1 MNLSHD
7 HCRSLSLSAITLGL
21 KYFVVSDS
29 AESTEMEKGIMGA
42 KESEDKNGLLMFGR
56 TT

>member
-1 MNLSHD
+1 MITED
-7 HCRSLSLSAITLGL
+7 VWLSLSAIMSVLE
-21 KYFVVSDS
+21 YFVVSDS
-29 AESTEMEKGIMGA
+29 AETTEMEKGIMGA